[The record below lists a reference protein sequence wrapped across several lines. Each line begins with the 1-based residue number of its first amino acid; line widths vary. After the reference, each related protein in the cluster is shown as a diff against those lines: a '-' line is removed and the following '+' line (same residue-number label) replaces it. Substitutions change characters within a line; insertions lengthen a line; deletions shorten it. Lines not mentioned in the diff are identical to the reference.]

1 MKHAIKFLSVVLA
14 LVLTCSAFVF
24 PVGAAGEDVEIT
36 YSVEKYFGPD
46 IEMGATA
53 DDIYALTVYVKNTNP
68 INYLLLPIYYRTD
81 LFTPIDGTDMS
92 IMNWDYTISFDDG
105 LVRAGYNVPEGS
117 DLADTNKYTKAS
129 VAAADRKV
137 NSRGAISGL
146 GKGSV
151 DTAIGN
157 LDARDPSQTA
167 WYGSLD
173 TNKYGV
179 VTLQYNP
186 QNNYCNLQAYGVET
200 PLLQI
205 FFKRNADVTD
215 ADVEGAEFGYV
226 PGATVRNDAAIEE
239 DVLKFYYDKTSTA
252 AVASVAAGYCTV
264 EAPAV
269 PTSIVQEMKGQ
280 IRFDKNADG
289 SYAGTFD
296 VRAIA
301 RITGTDF
308 DATFG
313 SIAAAKEMIT
323 SVGFVFAQGS
333 GDYAEMVAVAEAG
346 ESGNGY
352 TYAPVDFISTSFDP
366 GNYTFSCIVDDVD
379 NKNDSLVALAYIT
392 YVDADGETQTA
403 VYTDV
408 QTVSFADLYDRNFN
422 SVFGA

>member
-1 MKHAIKFLSVVLA
+1 MNKVKKMLCIVLA
-14 LVLTCSAFVF
+14 LAMMLIPMTVSAAPADGYRVAMHLTADNTTVAPGDMVTFSLTVDVDDWGSLWGLPCFYLMYNDAIFAPASDFKTNKTAMRMPMGDFGEYVVAENGLNNTITSSNYTAVSKKF
-24 PVGAAGEDVEIT
+24 ATAGESATDFTGGVAMTFAVNNDAGYTTGGGIQYTDADTVQIEFYLNVAEDAAYGTYKVGLPYAAYLANKAYFNCCDTGKAVRVPAANIDVSDAVVEIT
-36 YSVEKYFGPD
+36 
-46 IEMGATA
+46 
-53 DDIYALTVYVKNTNP
+53 
-68 INYLLLPIYYRTD
+68 
-81 LFTPIDGTDMS
+81 
-92 IMNWDYTISFDDG
+92 
-105 LVRAGYNVPEGS
+105 
-117 DLADTNKYTKAS
+117 
-129 VAAADRKV
+129 VA
-137 NSRGAISGL
+137 
-146 GKGSV
+146 
-151 DTAIGN
+151 
-157 LDARDPSQTA
+157 
-167 WYGSLD
+167 
-173 TNKYGV
+173 
-179 VTLQYNP
+179 
-186 QNNYCNLQAYGVET
+186 
-200 PLLQI
+200 
-205 FFKRNADVTD
+205 
-215 ADVEGAEFGYV
+215 
-226 PGATVRNDAAIEE
+226 EE
-239 DVLKFYYDKTSTA
+239 TA
-252 AVASVAAGYCTV
+252 A
-264 EAPAV
+264 
-269 PTSIVQEMKGQ
+269 SIVNPMKGQ
-280 IRFDKNADG
+280 IRFDKNADNT
-289 SYAGTFD
+289 YAGTFD